1 MFVGNS
7 PQLLRIQLVELALTK
22 LHEGAAGLLVAL
34 HALVILPVVLNV
46 LEQIDVTRVLDHI
59 LHRLVRLLR
68 HLLLLPRILDFG
80 DVACGS

>member
-7 PQLLRIQLVELALTK
+7 PQLLRVQLVELALTK
-22 LHEGAAGLLVAL
+22 LHEGASSLLVAL

-46 LEQIDVTRVLDHI
+46 LEQIDVARVLDHV

-68 HLLLLPRILDFG
+68 HLLLLPRILNFG
-80 DVACGS
+80 DGACGP